1 MSTLS
6 QFLGGSTIKS
16 IQRGTITVPSNVTTA
31 TASIPVPVNPSKSV
45 LTLLGSNTSYLGTA
59 SGYWN
64 RTAYVEMNVAGTT
77 LTASGALRASDA
89 GFSTASTTELTIAWQ
104 IVEYN

>member
-45 LTLLGSNTSYLGTA
+45 LTLLGTNTSLLIDSTVA
-59 SGYWN
+59 AN
-64 RTAYVEMNVAGTT
+64 RTAYLEINVAGTS
-77 LTASGALRASDA
+77 LTATG
-89 GFSTASTTELTIAWQ
+89 ASTGGTSVSSLTIAWQ